1 MVKNYYPTFEEASD
15 AFAKILEKKKLD
27 QYTGTAFY
35 VYQGHYDEDPRLPPS
50 PEFTYRSVWKEKGG
64 WKTFLKR
71 KDEEAVFYTFEEAQE
86 AIQKLRPVPRNSTE
100 YAKFQRQN
108 RRLTSTPATF
118 YPDFED
124 RGGWDAYLL
133 LAEIY
138 INKNPQYYEDI
149 FEAKKA
155 IIKLG
160 IKNENVYRTDY
171 KFDPKLPPNLREYYG
186 KYALQKAF
194 GSCYKFI

>member
-1 MVKNYYPTFEEASD
+1 MVKNYYPTFEEASN
-15 AFAKILEKKKLD
+15 AFVELLEKKKLD
-27 QYTGTAFY
+27 RYSGTAFY
-35 VYQGHYDEDPRLPPS
+35 LYQGYYDEDPRLPPS
-50 PEFTYRSVWKEKGG
+50 PEFTYRDVWKEKGG

-71 KDEEAVFYTFEEAQE
+71 QDEEARFYTFEEAQE
-86 AIQKLRPVPRNSTE
+86 AIQKLRPVPRNFTE

-138 INKNPQYYEDI
+138 KNKNPQYYEDV
-149 FEAKKA
+149 FQAKKA
-155 IIKLG
+155 IIRLG
-160 IKNENVYRTDY
+160 IENIGAYRKSY
-171 KFDPKLPPNLREYYG
+171 NLDPQLPPDLPGYYG
-186 KYALQKAF
+186 KTALRRAF
-194 GSCYKFI
+194 GSCFKFI